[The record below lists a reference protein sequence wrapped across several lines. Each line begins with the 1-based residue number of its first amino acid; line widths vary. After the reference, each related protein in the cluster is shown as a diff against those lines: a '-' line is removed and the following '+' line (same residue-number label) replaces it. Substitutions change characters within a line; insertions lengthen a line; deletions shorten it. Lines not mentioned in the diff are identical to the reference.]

1 MRETEQAWV
10 RRWVPAVVV
19 LALCVGVALVP
30 ASAVGETGSSVNN
43 TTPGGSADGAGA
55 TADNDTGASVVGTTG
70 AFTVSESVVAEDRPD
85 PETDRLGWEHGV
97 WANATLA
104 VDQTAGI
111 TETEL
116 EAVVARTMARVESI
130 RGIEFDRTPP
140 VRILLTEEQQSIV
153 NSGELGAI
161 DREEA
166 SQTALNTVYEATFL
180 IGESEDAVESREAL
194 LGAVNGYYQ
203 STTGNVT
210 MVSPDST
217 ARQIREAILAQELFH
232 AQQDNQFELPET
244 ETIEQR
250 NTRNSYVEG
259 DANYVQELY
268 EQRCETTWGG
278 TCYRPDRTAVP
289 DTTGIDDGMSRL
301 FRQPYESGYAF
312 VQDRHQQTGW
322 DAVNS
327 LYEQPPASTEQV
339 IHPGTYR
346 EDDPTELRVSDRSTD
361 RWRPLEA
368 NGERLTESL
377 GEGGLYVSLL
387 GPTLERDGYGVV
399 IPRESH
405 LAGGSGA
412 PTYSYDHPA
421 TAGWDGDTLLP
432 YVSTVGNETGYVHET
447 VWDTPADAREFH
459 GAYRELLAYHG
470 ADQVPGLSNAY
481 RIPAGSEFTD
491 ALHLNR
497 TGNRLRIV
505 NAPSVDALSELRQ
518 GVEQRSNTS
527 EPVVPWERATLDWAF
542 TATESGLD
550 SPAVS
555 DGVVYLRNG
564 TGTLAAVDGATGET
578 VWERAFDRRLTSS
591 PLVSDGTVYLRTAG
605 PGLVAVDGA
614 SGDTRWTTQVNGTV
628 VASPVVVDETV
639 HLTTL
644 AGRVQAIDA
653 TSGEQVWSHRVN
665 GSNAGTAV
673 AGNNSI
679 FVGDSAGLT
688 AVDTTTGQE
697 TWRVEFGGRPVTPP
711 QFAGG
716 AVYAATLNTTTGTTS
731 LHAVDAQTGDRL
743 WTHRSSGFVR
753 YTVSDGTVYTGATT
767 VTRDGARTGNLTAV
781 DGSGD
786 TRWRVELNGSVR
798 EPPVVSNGSVY
809 AADTGGRVVAVRAD
823 TGEHRWTATV
833 DDGSSP
839 LLVVADERVYAGGGA
854 LTSLDAATGDEQWR
868 FLADGLAPLSPL
880 SSTTNGTVYAT
891 GETTLYA
898 VEGSMPGDGDDP
910 TDDDP
915 DDGDPTDNDPTDG
928 DPDDGDPDDGD
939 PDDDDPD
946 DNDPDDGDP
955 DDDSSDGSG
964 AGFGV
969 LVVGIALVVAAVV
982 ARLRR

>member
-1 MRETEQAWV
+1 MQETEQAWV
-10 RRWVPAVVV
+10 RRWVPAAVV
-19 LALCVGVALVP
+19 LITLCVGATLVP
-30 ASAVGETGSSVNN
+30 VSAVGETGGTINN
-43 TTPGGSADGAGA
+43 STLGESADGVTVGV
-55 TADNDTGASVVGTTG
+55 TADNDTGPSVVGTTG

-104 VDQTAGI
+104 VDQSAGI
-111 TETEL
+111 NETEL

-161 DREEA
+161 DRDEA
-166 SQTALNTVYEATFL
+166 SQTALNTVYEAMFL
-180 IGESEDAVESREAL
+180 IGESEDAVGSREAL

-259 DANYVQELY
+259 DANYVQDLY
-268 EQRCETTWGG
+268 EQRCETTWSG
-278 TCYRPDRTAVP
+278 TCYRPDRTVVP
-289 DTTGIDDGMSRL
+289 DISTIDDGMSRL

-312 VQDRHQQTGW
+312 VQDRHQQAGW

-327 LYEQPPASTEQV
+327 LYEQPPASTEQI

-346 EDDPTELRVSDRSTD
+346 EDNPTELRVDDRSTD

-399 IPRESH
+399 IPRGNH
-405 LAGGSGA
+405 LAGAAGPPA
-412 PTYSYDHPA
+412 YSYDHPA
-421 TAGWDGDTLLP
+421 TAGWDGDTLRP
-432 YVSTVGNETGYVHET
+432 YVSTVGNETGYVHEII
-447 VWDTPADAREFH
+447 WDTPADAREFH

-470 ADQVPGLSNAY
+470 ADQVSGLSNTY

-505 NAPSVDALSELRQ
+505 NAPSVDALSEVRQ

-527 EPVVPWERATLDWAF
+527 EPVVPWERATLDWSF
-542 TATESGLD
+542 TATENGFD
-550 SPAVS
+550 SSAVS
-555 DGVVYLRNG
+555 NGVVYLRNG

-578 VWERAFDRRLTSS
+578 VWRQVFDQRFTSS

-628 VASPVVVDETV
+628 VASPVVVDGAV
-639 HLTTL
+639 HLTTF
-644 AGRVQAIDA
+644 AGRIHAIDV
-653 TSGEQVWSHRVN
+653 TSGEQAWSHRVN

-673 AGNNSI
+673 AGNDSI

-688 AVDTTTGQE
+688 AVDTGTGQE
-697 TWRVEFGGRPVTPP
+697 TWRVEFGGRPLTP

-716 AVYAATLNTTTGTTS
+716 TVYAATVNTTTGTTS

-743 WTHRSSGFVR
+743 WTHQTGSGFVR
-753 YTVSDGTVYTGATT
+753 YTVSNGTVYTGATT
-767 VTRDGARTGNLTAV
+767 VTRDGARTSNLTAV

-786 TRWRVELNGSVR
+786 TRWRVEVNGSVR

-809 AADTGGRVVAVRAD
+809 AAGASGRVVAVRTD

-833 DDGSSP
+833 DGGSSP
-839 LLVVADERVYAGGGA
+839 SLVVANGRVYAGGGA
-854 LTSLDAATGDEQWR
+854 LTTLDAATGDEQWR

-915 DDGDPTDNDPTDG
+915 TDGDPTDNDPNDNDPTDG
-928 DPDDGDPDDGD
+928 DPDD
-939 PDDDDPD
+939 DDPT
-946 DNDPDDGDP
+946 DNDPNDGNP

-969 LVVGIALVVAAVV
+969 LVVGIALVVAVVV